1 MSAATLNALRTAFVT
16 AVVLGQLGVG
26 LVDVAAGRWR
36 SGVVALL
43 SALINLILFG

>member
-1 MSAATLNALRTAFVT
+1 MTATTLTALRTACVA

-26 LVDVAAGRWR
+26 LVDVATGQHRR
-36 SGVVALL
+36 GVVALL